1 MRYIQPMAAPKHPP
15 TDADTMTHFGFE
27 TVPRSEKAGRVRA
40 VFDSVARRYDL
51 MNDLM
56 SGGLHRVW
64 KTALIDWLRPRPGM
78 HLLDL
83 AGGTGDIAFRFLD
96 RTGGGGHVSIVDINA
111 EMLQVGRDRAARREL
126 DDSHVDWICGDGE
139 TLPLKDRCVDA
150 VTIAFGIRNCTD
162 IEAVLAESRRVLRPG
177 GRFMCLEFSRLA
189 VAGLAPVYDAYSF
202 KVLPRVGQ
210 MVAGDRAAY
219 QYLAESIRQFPDQD
233 RFAGMITAAGFDVV
247 KYRNLAGGIAAMH
260 SGWAV

>member
-1 MRYIQPMAAPKHPP
+1 MRYIQAMGTTRAEPHDDE
-15 TDADTMTHFGFE
+15 TLTHFGFE
-27 TVPRSEKAGRVRA
+27 TVPRSEKAGRVRE

-56 SGGLHRVW
+56 SGGLHRLW
-64 KTALIDWLRPRPGM
+64 KTALVDWLRPRADM

-96 RTGGGGHVSIVDINA
+96 RTGGRGQVSIVDINA
-111 EMLQVGRDRAARREL
+111 EMLRVGRDRAARRKL
-126 DDSHVDWICGDGE
+126 NAGHIDWLCGDGE
-139 TLPLKDRCVDA
+139 SLPLKDRAVGA

-162 IEAVLAESRRVLRPG
+162 IAAVLAEARRVLKPG
-177 GRFMCLEFSRLA
+177 GRFLCLEFSRLA
-189 VAGLAPVYDAYSF
+189 VAGLEPVYDAYSF
-202 KVLPRVGQ
+202 KVLPQIGQ
-210 MVAGDRAAY
+210 IVAGDRAAY

-233 RFAGMITAAGFDVV
+233 RFAEMITDAGFDVV

>member
-1 MRYIQPMAAPKHPP
+1 MRYIQAMATTN
-15 TDADTMTHFGFE
+15 TDPHDDETLTHFGFE
-27 TVPRSEKAGRVRA
+27 TVPRSAKAGRVRA

-56 SGGLHRVW
+56 SGGLHRLW
-64 KTALIDWLRPRPGM
+64 KTALIDWLRPRTDM

-96 RTGGGGHVSIVDINA
+96 RTGGRGHVSIVDINA
-111 EMLQVGRDRAARREL
+111 EMLQVGRGRAARRKLNEG
-126 DDSHVDWICGDGE
+126 HIDWLCGDGE
-139 TLPLKDRCVDA
+139 ALPLKDRAIDA
-150 VTIAFGIRNCTD
+150 VTIAFGIRNCTN
-162 IEAVLAESRRVLRPG
+162 IEAILAESRRVLRPG
-177 GRFMCLEFSRLA
+177 GRFLCLEFSRLA
-189 VAGLAPVYDAYSF
+189 VAGLEPVYDAYSF
-202 KVLPRVGQ
+202 KVLPKIGQ

-233 RFAGMITAAGFDVV
+233 RFAGMIGGAGFDVV
-247 KYRNLAGGIAAMH
+247 KYRNLAGGIAALH